1 MTTSLPFCK
10 ELAAAAGS
18 SYVKDMMM
26 EKFKREESA
35 LQLDELELRKKG
47 QDIRSRIAERDFV
60 IEELKQLFP
69 FDSAVMSI
77 AELTNMQIQDSA
89 EITEILATVS
99 KKQTRAAE
107 VRRFIK
113 WLNGQPY

>member
-1 MTTSLPFCK
+1 MTTPLPFCK
-10 ELAAAAGS
+10 ELAAVAGS
-18 SYVKDMMM
+18 SYVKGMMM

-35 LQLDELELRKKG
+35 LLLDELELRKKG
-47 QDIRSRIAERDFV
+47 QEIRSRIAERDFV

-89 EITEILATVS
+89 EISEILATVS
-99 KKQTRAAE
+99 KKQTQAAE
-107 VRRFIK
+107 IRKFIE
-113 WLNGQPY
+113 WLNRQPY